1 MAEQADILLNIGGI
15 VDIASINKVGQQIR
29 SYLEQYLSKSFESIG
44 LKNFAAG
51 SRAALVGAS
60 SGIEVYSA
68 LRHITEETKEA
79 QRMFKKMGFFAD
91 SNERKTLTSILDAL
105 RVAVNVANRQGINNP
120 INQAIA
126 TSRAETRQIGKVQ
139 GVGYTDWNRRHEI
152 IQAFKDDEA
161 RKSAFGDTV
170 RNLFSGMS
178 KDERKRLINDAT
190 SAFAI
195 PEKEKTL
202 AVARSIAFGNTV
214 RNLYSGMSGQDRAR
228 MIADAKATFGVSS
241 EEQIAAEELAVW
253 EEKRRREELDRAKLV
268 QQGTRWDVKGG
279 FFGSTDYNRRHQ
291 ITEAFKEDD
300 KRQREAEKQR
310 QREEREAEARRLN
323 RSRYIRSVGLYAAR
337 EVAEYGAFALES
349 RWGESVTRNVYDS
362 RRAETERFKEA
373 GKAAGGVIGAVV
385 GGAIGSIIPIVGTT
399 VGAAVGA
406 SIGNK
411 LGELSGTYRKTM
423 LESDIKSANQM
434 SQRLMT
440 KSLYGQAYNTF
451 FAQQLTDAGITN
463 GESAMGSLASR
474 AMGMRGRM
482 MLGQVGEEEM
492 LYMSMMP
499 NYYQALMNGV
509 TGPELARIYS
519 SDLNNIGDSSL
530 RYVVGSSIG
539 GQDAYTMAN
548 NPYFNRNY
556 SSFVSAASQTERVA
570 SRYEYGY
577 AMTRAD
583 VARRNLGKITKELT
597 NTAMRGDKDIYS
609 SRYGTIGNPEV
620 YRAMEYADSWFHPKN
635 GVGPGLYGSTYVTVV
650 NIDGEEVARAINK
663 GNNTNEAN
671 VGELQSFYVGGF

>member
-91 SNERKTLTSILDAL
+91 SNERKTLTSVLDAL

-126 TSRAETRQIGKVQ
+126 SSRAETRQIGKVQ

-178 KDERKRLINDAT
+178 R
-190 SAFAI
+190 
-195 PEKEKTL
+195 
-202 AVARSIAFGNTV
+202 
-214 RNLYSGMSGQDRAR
+214 QDRGR
-228 MIADAKATFGVSS
+228 MIADAKSAFGISS
-241 EEQIAAEELAVW
+241 EEQIAADELAAW
-253 EEKRRREELDRAKLV
+253 EEQRRREELDRAKLV
-268 QQGTRWDVKGG
+268 QRGTRWDVKGG
-279 FFGSTDYNRRHQ
+279 FFGSTDYNRRQQ

-463 GESAMGSLASR
+463 GEAAMGSLASR
-474 AMGMRGRM
+474 AMSFRGRM

-499 NYYQALMNGV
+499 NYFMAKMNGA
-509 TGPELARIYS
+509 TDPEIARAYAK
-519 SDLNNIGDSSL
+519 DLNNIGDSSL
-530 RYVVGSSIG
+530 RYVVGTAVG
-539 GQDAYTMAN
+539 GQDAYMMAN
-548 NPYFNRNY
+548 NPYFSRNY
-556 SSFVSAASQTERVA
+556 SSFLSAASQTERVA

-597 NTAMRGDKDIYS
+597 STALRGDKDIYS
-609 SRYGTIGNPEV
+609 SRYDTIGNPEV

-635 GVGPGLYGSTYVTVV
+635 GIGPGLKDSTFVTVV

-663 GNNTNEAN
+663 GSDINESN
-671 VGELQSFYVGGF
+671 SNEMQSFYVGGF